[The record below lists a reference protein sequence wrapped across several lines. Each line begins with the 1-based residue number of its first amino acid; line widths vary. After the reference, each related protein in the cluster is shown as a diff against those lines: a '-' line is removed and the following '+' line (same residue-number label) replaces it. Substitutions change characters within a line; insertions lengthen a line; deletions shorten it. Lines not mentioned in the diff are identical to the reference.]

1 MANSISGSIYYT
13 GLSNMGTDWTETL
26 EKLKEIESIQLNRLK
41 AWQDDWNLRYQAF
54 GKIIEAAQSAKSQ
67 IAGLKLRDNFVSKVV
82 TSSQESVVTGTAS
95 STAQDMQHT
104 INVKQMASNSVWANK
119 HVFSSKS
126 DLVNTTDHAVDFK
139 FTYGGKE
146 VSISI
151 PANTTL
157 DSFIS
162 LVNNSKENPG
172 ITLSTVKTAG
182 GYLFQVAGKDTGL
195 ENNLVIYNCDL
206 VGMSAAGTQSSWA
219 TSKTVDTSTILHD
232 PTQYAYDLVYDNGTK
247 KTITIGGDSSLKD
260 LVAAINAQ
268 TGRTIASLAPTTGEL
283 KLDGVQSFSR
293 RDSADKADTLD
304 TLKVY
309 AGTQADMSKPLVE
322 GGTGADLTFDVVVD
336 KGYGYQSTIS
346 LTVKDTA
353 TREEFLATLAQAT
366 GNTTNMSMDDSGNW
380 YLSLSGVV
388 SLTNTTAGGDG
399 KLPAGLSA
407 VQEAGTSSSTSYNGD
422 ALATFNTTLTFTDG
436 KLGTALSDKTPPTE
450 LVYTFT
456 KSDGSTFQ
464 VKIDSDK
471 TNQDLLDAIKGE
483 MQNQGIT
490 PTEGVDGSGNTTLAL
505 DGIRGMTL
513 TQGYVTGQGYSATV
527 KAEMTLAADKVS
539 QSAATDGSGLLES
552 PPNITYTLVDND
564 GQEHTFSF
572 ADDGTVTLQ
581 KVIDAINADSGLQAK
596 GITATF
602 TADPAGGTTGSLSIS
617 NIISLTGPGI
627 SGQITDSDNW
637 NIKQSANAIY
647 TVDNWPM
654 ELESASNSVTDV
666 IEGVTF
672 NIQGVGEATI
682 NVNTD
687 VDALQESVQ
696 TFLDAVNS
704 VLLTVQTF
712 TKYDEN
718 AETTSTDPEDDNYSM
733 SQLTAQK
740 GGLLQGNY
748 GVQLFNSRFKS
759 ALTGTPAGYQSRTSA
774 TDILSGDVLSN
785 LANMG
790 IKTDTD
796 QNSET
801 YGLLVIAPDST
812 LGSLKELDQENY
824 NTMIT
829 ENMEAVVDFFCGPS
843 TPGTTSTN
851 EFRYASS
858 IQGITQAGIYDVSY
872 EVDSAGN
879 ILEVYINGTK
889 ANNDPSMGSNYYT
902 CAEGDAR
909 GLAILIDDLT
919 PGKHEG
925 GQVRVKYGLL
935 DTVDNFLKQELTWQ
949 STGSGINEDSLAVKS
964 QNGALM
970 ILQDNY
976 KTIME
981 NIQDKIDKEQDR
993 ISTWETRQKAA
1004 FARLETLLASYNKT
1018 QSYLESQIS
1027 SMSGSN

>member
-1 MANSISGSIYYT
+1 MANSISGSIYYS

-26 EKLKEIESIQLNRLK
+26 EQLKEIESIQLNRLQ

-54 GKIIEAAQSAKSQ
+54 GKIIEAAQTAKSQ
-67 IAGLKLRDNFVSKVV
+67 IASLKLRDNFVSKLV
-82 TSSQESVVTGTAS
+82 SSSDESVVTGTAS
-95 STAQDMQHT
+95 STAQDVQHT

-119 HVFSSKS
+119 HVFSSKN
-126 DLVNTTDHAVDFK
+126 DIINTTDQAVDFK
-139 FTYGGKE
+139 FTYAGKN

-157 DSFIS
+157 DSFIN
-162 LVNNSKENPG
+162 LVNNSTENPG
-172 ITLSTVKTAG
+172 ITLSTVKTAN

-195 ENNLVIYNCDL
+195 ANNLVIYNCDL

-219 TSKTVDTSTILHD
+219 TSKTIDTSEILHD
-232 PTQYAYDLVYDNGTK
+232 PTQFAYDLVYDNGTK
-247 KTITIGGDSSLKD
+247 KTVTISGDSTLED
-260 LVAAINAQ
+260 LVKAINAQ
-268 TGRTIASLAPTTGEL
+268 TGRNIASLDPTTGAL
-283 KLDGVQSFSR
+283 TLDGVQSFKR

-309 AGTQADMSKPLVE
+309 AGTQEDMSKPLVE
-322 GGTGADLTFDVVVD
+322 NGTGADLTFDILMD
-336 KGYGYQSTIS
+336 KGLGYQSTIS
-346 LTVKDTA
+346 ITVKDNA

-366 GNTTNMSMDDSGNW
+366 GNTTNMSMDNNGSW

-388 SLTNTTAGGDG
+388 SITPQAGGD
-399 KLPAGLSA
+399 LPNGISTKE
-407 VQEAGTSSSTSYNGD
+407 VAGTSASTSYNAD
-422 ALATFNTTLTFTDG
+422 ADLSISATMTFTDS

-456 KSDGSTFQ
+456 KDNGDTFQ
-464 VKIDSDK
+464 VKINSDK
-471 TNQDLLDAIKGE
+471 TNQDLLDAIKAE
-483 MQNQGIT
+483 MQRQNIT
-490 PTEGVDGSGNTTLAL
+490 PTEGTDASGNTTLEL

-513 TQGYVTGQGYSATV
+513 TQGYVTGQGYSTTV
-527 KAEMTLAADKVS
+527 KSVMVLDADKAS
-539 QSAATDGSGLLES
+539 TSAATDGSGLLES
-552 PPNITYTLVDND
+552 PPDIAYTVVDND

-572 ADDGTVTLQ
+572 TDDGTVTLQ
-581 KVIDAINADSGLQAK
+581 RIIDAINADPDLQSK
-596 GITATF
+596 GIAATF
-602 TADPAGGTTGSLSIS
+602 TADPAGGTTGSLTIS
-617 NIISLTGPGI
+617 NIISLSGPGI

-637 NIKQSANAIY
+637 NIKQSANAVY

-672 NIQGVGEATI
+672 NIQGEGEATI

-696 TFLDAVNS
+696 AFLDAVNS
-704 VLLTVQTF
+704 VLVTVQTF

-759 ALTGTPAGYQSRTSA
+759 ALSSTPAGYQARASA
-774 TDILSGDVLSN
+774 SDLLSGDLLSN

-801 YGLLVIAPDST
+801 YGLLVVAPEST
-812 LGSLKELDQENY
+812 LGSLTELDQENY

-879 ILEVYINGTK
+879 ILEVYINGSK
-889 ANNDPSMGSNYYT
+889 ASNDPSMGSNYYT
-902 CAEGDAR
+902 CGEGDAR
-909 GLAILIDDLT
+909 GLAIIIDDLT

-935 DTVDNFLKQELTWQ
+935 DTVDNFLKAELTWQ
-949 STGSGINEDSLAVKS
+949 STGTGVDEDSLSIKS

-981 NIQDKIDKEQDR
+981 NIQDKIDKEQER
-993 ISTWETRQKAA
+993 ISLWETRQKAA
-1004 FARLETLLASYNKT
+1004 FARLETLLASYNNT
-1018 QSYLESQIS
+1018 LTSLESQLS
-1027 SMSGSN
+1027 SLSGSSS

>member
-1 MANSISGSIYYT
+1 MASSISGSIYYS

-26 EKLKEIESIQLNRLK
+26 EQLKKIESIQLNRLQ

-67 IAGLKLRDNFVSKVV
+67 ISSLKLRDNFVSKLV
-82 TSSQESVVTGTAS
+82 SSSNESVVTGTAS
-95 STAQDMQHT
+95 STAQDVQHT

-119 HVFSSKS
+119 HVFSSKN
-126 DLVNTTDHAVDFK
+126 DIINTTDHAVDFK
-139 FTYGGKE
+139 FTYAGKD

-157 DSFIS
+157 DSFIN
-162 LVNNSKENPG
+162 LVNNSTENPG
-172 ITLSTVKTAG
+172 ITLSTVKTAN
-182 GYLFQVAGKDTGL
+182 GYLFQAAGKDTGL

-206 VGMSAAGTQSSWA
+206 VGMSAAGTHSLWE
-219 TSKTVDTSTILHD
+219 TSKVIEDPGAAIVDPS
-232 PTQYAYDLVYDNGTK
+232 QFAFDLVYDNGTR
-247 KTITIGGDSSLKD
+247 KTVTISGNSSLDD
-260 LVAAINAQ
+260 LVKAINAQ
-268 TGRTIASLAPTTGEL
+268 TGRTIASLDPATGDL
-283 KLDGVQSFSR
+283 KLDGVQSFKR
-293 RDSADKADTLD
+293 RDSADKADTLPS
-304 TLKVY
+304 LKVY
-309 AGTQADMSKPLVE
+309 AGTQEDMSKPLVE
-322 GGTGADLTFDVVVD
+322 GATGANDLTFDVVLD
-336 KGYGYQSTIS
+336 QGFGYQSTVSI
-346 LTVKDTA
+346 TVKDNA
-353 TREEFLATLAQAT
+353 TREEFLASLAQAT
-366 GNTTNMSMDDSGNW
+366 GNATNMSMDNSGNW
-380 YLSLSGVV
+380 YLPLSGVV
-388 SLTNTTAGGDG
+388 SITPQSGSLPSGITTEQ
-399 KLPAGLSA
+399 
-407 VQEAGTSSSTSYNGD
+407 VAGTSTSTSFND
-422 ALATFNTTLTFTDG
+422 AASGTSSFSTTLTFTAS
-436 KLGTALSDKTPPTE
+436 KLDKQLSDKTPPTE

-456 KSDGSTFQ
+456 LADGTTET
-464 VKIDSDK
+464 VTIGSDK
-471 TNQDLLDAIKGE
+471 TNKDLLDAIEARLGASA
-483 MQNQGIT
+483 T
-490 PTEGVDGSGNTTLAL
+490 PGTDADGNSTLTL
-505 DGIRGMTL
+505 DGVRGMTL
-513 TQGYVTGQGYSATV
+513 TQGYVTNQGYSATV
-527 KAEMTLAADKVS
+527 KAEMSIFNNVIAPQANGAGL
-539 QSAATDGSGLLES
+539 GENLLES
-552 PPNITYTLVDND
+552 PPDLEYTYVTND
-564 GQEHTFSF
+564 GTTE
-572 ADDGTVTLQ
+572 TVTLASGSSMNDVVAALQ
-581 KVIDAINADSGLQAK
+581 GKGLDVTLDS
-596 GITATF
+596 
-602 TADPAGGTTGSLSIS
+602 TGKLSVKD
-617 NIISLTGPGI
+617 IISLSGPGI

-654 ELESASNSVTDV
+654 ELESASNAVTDV

-672 NIQGVGEATI
+672 TIQGEGEATI

-696 TFLDAVNS
+696 AFLDAVNS

-759 ALTGTPAGYQSRTSA
+759 VLSGTPAGYQARTSA
-774 TDILSGDVLSN
+774 SDILSGDLLSN

-796 QNSET
+796 QNSDT
-801 YGLLVIAPDST
+801 YGLLVIAPEST

-851 EFRYASS
+851 QFRYASS

-902 CAEGDAR
+902 CGSGDAR
-909 GLAILIDDLT
+909 GLAIIIDDLT

-925 GQVRVKYGLL
+925 GQVRIKYGLL
-935 DTVDNFLKQELTWQ
+935 DSVDNFLKQELTWQ
-949 STGSGINEDSLAVKS
+949 NTGTGVDEDSLAIKS

-981 NIQDKIDKEQDR
+981 NIQDKIDKEQER

-1018 QSYLESQIS
+1018 LTSLESQLGS
-1027 SMSGSN
+1027 LSGSSS